1 MDDMPN
7 SSEVPTKART
17 NALINMP
24 TNINKAIDNSA
35 SNSLSIQAKLTDK
48 LAVASAYINR
58 AALRHNASVA
68 QAIAPHAKLIA
79 VIKANAYGH
88 GMIDAAQA
96 LSDIAHGFAVARID
110 EALTLRNSG
119 FKQMIIVMSPAL
131 SDEALLSCADNQL
144 TAVIHSQ
151 QNIST
156 LSPQLDYWL
165 KVDSGMHRLG
175 LTVNELN
182 SLLAQS
188 TKPPTLMTHFS
199 SAEQNNAATNA
210 AQMQQFKQTLTQSD
224 LALSLCNSAA
234 LLRHNNAANYQQWQS
249 EQLDN
254 YMLADEYIR
263 PGIMLYGADPLET
276 ANTASQSLFPT
287 MTLAAPV
294 LATRTVKKGETV
306 GYNGNWQAPRDSVIA
321 TIGIGYGDGYPRHAP
336 NGTPVILHGQRVPLT
351 GNVSMDTI
359 SVDITELIEKG
370 ISVEAGDSAELW
382 GENLAANEVA
392 KQAET
397 IAYELFTGISQR
409 VARILV

>member
-1 MDDMPN
+1 MPN
-7 SSEVPTKART
+7 SA
-17 NALINMP
+17 AP
-24 TNINKAIDNSA
+24 TNTNKAIDNSA
-35 SNSLSIQAKLTDK
+35 SNSLSIQAELTDK

-58 AALRHNASVA
+58 AALRHNAGVA
-68 QAIAPHAKLIA
+68 QAIAPKAKLIA

-88 GMIDAAQA
+88 GMLDAAHA
-96 LSDIAHGFAVARID
+96 LSSIAHGFAVARID
-110 EALTLRNSG
+110 EALTLRNNG

-131 SDEALLSCADNQL
+131 SDEALLCCADNQL

-151 QNIST
+151 QNITASA
-156 LSPQLDYWL
+156 LPPHLDYWL

-182 SLLAQS
+182 QLRAQN
-188 TKPPTLMTHFS
+188 TKATTLMTHFS
-199 SAEQNNAATNA
+199 SAERTDSATNA
-210 AQMQQFKQTLTQSD
+210 LQMQQFKQALTQND

-234 LLRHNNAANYQQWQS
+234 LLRHNNAVNYQQWQA

-254 YMLADEYIR
+254 YRLADEYIR

-276 ANTASQSLFPT
+276 PNTASQSLFTT

-294 LATRTVKKGETV
+294 LATRLVKKGQTV

-336 NGTPVILHGQRVPLT
+336 NGTPVMLHGRRVPLT
-351 GNVSMDTI
+351 GKVSMDTI
-359 SVDITELIEKG
+359 SVDITELTDQG
-370 ISVEAGDSAELW
+370 IAVNVGDSAELW
-382 GENLAANEVA
+382 GENLAANEIA
-392 KQAET
+392 RLSET